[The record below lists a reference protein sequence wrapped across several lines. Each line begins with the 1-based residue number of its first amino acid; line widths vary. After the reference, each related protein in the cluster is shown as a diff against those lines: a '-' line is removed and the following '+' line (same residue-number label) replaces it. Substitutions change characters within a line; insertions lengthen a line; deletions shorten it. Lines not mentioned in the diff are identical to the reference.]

1 MKANNSVTVL
11 EALKDPHLFGWLP
24 AFRDLTTWSAWIVFL
39 KATYGLAL
47 TRHERKLF
55 EQHTG
60 RATYA
65 PPAGGFPEAVAIV
78 GVQSGKSKVA
88 TVLADHAAL
97 TGEAGTHAILIGQ
110 DHRGSMRVLLRYAK
124 EPFETLD
131 PFKAEVMR
139 NTADPSRAWLV
150 LSWVSIQAEEFAIAP
165 VSVVVWAS
173 SEANDIALL

>member
-1 MKANNSVTVL
+1 VL
-11 EALKDPHLFGWLP
+11 QEPLDLQDQADRTLAASLLRRLAHYLDADLQAAEP
-24 AFRDLTTWSAWIVFL
+24 A
-39 KATYGLAL
+39 
-47 TRHERKLF
+47 
-55 EQHTG
+55 
-60 RATYA
+60 
-65 PPAGGFPEAVAIV
+65 
-78 GVQSGKSKVA
+78 
-88 TVLADHAAL
+88 
-97 TGEAGTHAILIGQ
+97 
-110 DHRGSMRVLLRYAK
+110 RVLLRYAK

>member
-11 EALKDPHLFGWLP
+11 EALKDPHLFGGLP

-65 PPAGGFPEAVAIV
+65 RPAGGFPEAVAHRRRAIRQEQ
-78 GVQSGKSKVA
+78 GGDGARCPRGPHGRGRDARDPDRPGSPG
-88 TVLADHAAL
+88 LD
-97 TGEAGTHAILIGQ
+97 AGA
-110 DHRGSMRVLLRYAK
+110 
-124 EPFETLD
+124 
-131 PFKAEVMR
+131 
-139 NTADPSRAWLV
+139 
-150 LSWVSIQAEEFAIAP
+150 AP
-165 VSVVVWAS
+165 VCQGTF
-173 SEANDIALL
+173 